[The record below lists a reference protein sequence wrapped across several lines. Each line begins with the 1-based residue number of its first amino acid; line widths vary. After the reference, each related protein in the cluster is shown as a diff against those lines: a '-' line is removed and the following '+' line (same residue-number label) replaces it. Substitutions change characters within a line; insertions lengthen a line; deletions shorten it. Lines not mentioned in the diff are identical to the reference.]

1 VTARSI
7 GGSPTVIA
15 PEEHWWPAE
24 LAAALERLSPDRRD
38 GGLALF
44 NDGER
49 GRRLLDLGEDR
60 LRDMVTQG
68 VDVAVVS
75 VTTPATQPLAP
86 ADAVA
91 LAREANDQAAA
102 ALAAHTESS
111 RRVRNPA
118 DA

>member
-1 VTARSI
+1 MTARSI

-15 PEEHWWPAE
+15 LEEHWWPAE
-24 LAAALERLSPDRRD
+24 LAAALERLPPDRRD

-60 LRDMVTQG
+60 LRDMDTQG
-68 VDVAVVS
+68 VEVAVVS

-86 ADAVA
+86 ADAR
-91 LAREANDQAAA
+91 ARSRSERSGGGNGRRPSR
-102 ALAAHTESS
+102 SS